1 MLPLS
6 EIILIIMVLLT
17 VAMLSAALCRSLP
30 DSAFRP
36 AGCYRPVA
44 SAGWRGMMR
53 ISAFLLSFSL
63 TPEIVLFLFLP
74 VLVFESAFNLDARE
88 LVKDLMPVITLALP
102 ALLISTFLIGTGLWG
117 LFGFDF
123 TLMLLFGALISA
135 TDPVAVI
142 ALFKELGAPSRLTTL
157 VEGESLFNDAT
168 AIVLFNTLL
177 TLSIGSAI
185 AWTDVGYAFLDFF
198 RIFLGGVV
206 LGAAIGL
213 LISMVLNRFHAGYN
227 AFLIMSV
234 VMAYISFILAEH
246 VLHLSGVMAVVGSA
260 LVLAAY
266 GVARIPQETSQSI
279 RDVWE
284 VLAIV
289 SNSLLFMLVGL
300 SINVTALNIDAVL
313 IITAVILVL
322 AARAVVVYGFL
333 PTMIRLFDLPH
344 VALREQHIMWWG
356 GLKGGLAIAI
366 ALTIPED
373 MPGRGLVLDLTLA
386 VVLFSLLLNAP
397 TIRPLIVR
405 LGMDRMSED
414 DAAEWRLGL
423 DRGKNYAERFLQR
436 FQQLN
441 LLSGSIRAGIQD
453 IIRSTFRIEKA
464 DDVQEHH
471 RRLRSLALREEMAV
485 LRELYSVG
493 LIKPYTF
500 LDLRNTLRRDSER
513 MKSQVSHDNKA
524 AMSLFQ
530 RIESWGLTH
539 LREHDWATLLL
550 ARYQKLRL
558 SLRLERDIA
567 ALMMAKAALDVIWSE
582 ESVPDSERR
591 KIETVYEDRYGRRG
605 ERLQQLAHEYPD
617 YYRKSLERLALQSS
631 LVAAR
636 EGLEEDH
643 HHGAIGAKA
652 FSRLQQRLWDSLQR
666 LPEVPP
672 PRLQG
677 LAELMERVPLLHGL
691 SAAVR
696 HELVAVATIV
706 TFLPED
712 QVIAQGQRG
721 DALYIILS
729 GKVIVSQQQP
739 DGSSIQLAELVSGDF
754 FGETALLEE
763 RIRTASIHAKTTAT
777 LIRIPR
783 REVLRIAQI
792 LPELR
797 QRLAETAAERREGN
811 TDTDKPVDSP
821 E

>member
-1 MLPLS
+1 LPLS
-6 EIILIIMVLLT
+6 ETILVIMGLLT
-17 VAMLSAALCRSLP
+17 VAMLAAALCRSLP
-30 DSAFRP
+30 VPHSVLL
-36 AGCYRPVA
+36 VA
-44 SAGWRGMMR
+44 IGLALGWLARHDADF
-53 ISAFLLSFSL
+53 AFLLSFSL

-74 VLVFESAFNLDARE
+74 VLIFESAFNLDARE
-88 LVKDLMPVITLALP
+88 LVKDLAPVVMLAVP
-102 ALLISTFLIGTGLWG
+102 ALVISTFLIGGGLWW

-142 ALFKELGAPSRLTTL
+142 ALFRELGAPSRLTTL

-177 TLSIGSAI
+177 ALAVSGVV
-185 AWTDVGYAFLDFF
+185 AWSDVSYAAVDFL
-198 RIFLGGVV
+198 RVFLGGIVF
-206 LGAAIGL
+206 GAIIGL
-213 LISMVLNRFHAGYN
+213 VISMTFNRFHAGYSS
-227 AFLIMSV
+227 FLIMSV
-234 VMAYISFILAEH
+234 VMAYVSFILAEH

-284 VLAIV
+284 VLAMI
-289 SNSLLFMLVGL
+289 SNSLLFLLVGL
-300 SINVTALNIDAVL
+300 SINIAALNVDLILIIAAVL
-313 IITAVILVL
+313 LVL
-322 AARAVVVYGFL
+322 TARAVVIYGLL
-333 PTMIRLFDLPH
+333 PSMMRLFELPH
-344 VALREQHIMWWG
+344 VALRDRHIMWWG

-386 VVLFSLLLNAP
+386 VVLFSLLINAP
-397 TIRPLIVR
+397 TIKPLIIR
-405 LGMDRMSED
+405 LGMDRMSDD

-423 DRGKNYAERFLQR
+423 SRGRNYAERFLDR
-436 FQQLN
+436 
-441 LLSGSIRAGIQD
+441 LLQIHLFPQAVHAAVDDVIRD
-453 IIRSTFRIEKA
+453 TFRIEEE
-464 DDVQEHH
+464 VGSQEHR

-513 MKSQVSHDNKA
+513 MKSPAGAEQKSPSS
-524 AMSLFQ
+524 MFQ
-530 RIESWGLTH
+530 QIESWGLRH
-539 LREHDWATLLL
+539 LREHDWATPLL

-558 SLRLERDIA
+558 SLRMERDIA
-567 ALMMAKAALDVIWSE
+567 ALLMANAALTVIHEDE
-582 ESVPDSERR
+582 ETPADER
-591 KIETVYEDRYGRRG
+591 EMLAAVYEDRYARRS
-605 ERLQQLAHEYPD
+605 ERLQQIAHEYPE
-617 YYRKSLERLALQSS
+617 YYEKSLHRLAVQSS
-631 LVAAR
+631 LAAAR

-652 FSRLQQRLWDSLQR
+652 HGQLQQRMWEALRR
-666 LPEVPP
+666 LPAVPP

-677 LAELMERVPLLHGL
+677 IAELMERVPLLHGL
-691 SAAVR
+691 SDTVR
-696 HELVAVATIV
+696 EQLVAVATIV
-706 TFLPED
+706 AFLPKD
-712 QVIAQGQRG
+712 RIIDQGQRG

-729 GKVIVSQQQP
+729 GKVVVSRRED
-739 DGSSIQLAELVSGDF
+739 DGSENILAELVAGDF

-783 REVLRIAQI
+783 REVLRIADS

-797 QRLAETAAERREGN
+797 QRLETTAAERQDGH
-811 TDTDKPVDSP
+811 TGKPVAPDS
-821 E
+821 

>member
-1 MLPLS
+1 MPLS
-6 EIILIIMVLLT
+6 ETILIIMVLLT
-17 VAMLSAALCRSLP
+17 VAMLAAAVCRSLP
-30 DSAFRP
+30 IPHSVLL
-36 AGCYRPVA
+36 VA
-44 SAGWRGMMR
+44 IGLSLGWLARQQPDFN
-53 ISAFLLSFSL
+53 FLLSFSL
-63 TPEIVLFLFLP
+63 TPEMVLFLFLP
-74 VLVFESAFNLDARE
+74 VLIFESAFNLDARE
-88 LVKDLMPVITLALP
+88 LVKDLAPVITLAVP
-102 ALLISTFLIGTGLWG
+102 ALLVSTLFIGTGLWW

-142 ALFKELGAPSRLTTL
+142 ALFKELGAPNRLTTL

-177 TLSIGSAI
+177 ALSIGGALTWSDAGI
-185 AWTDVGYAFLDFF
+185 AVLDFL
-198 RIFLGGVV
+198 RVFLGGAT
-206 LGAAIGL
+206 LGAVIGL

-234 VMAYISFILAEH
+234 VMAYISFIVAEH
-246 VLHLSGVMAVVGSA
+246 ILHLSGVMAVVGSA

-284 VLAIV
+284 VLAMI
-289 SNSLLFMLVGL
+289 SNSLLFLLVGL
-300 SINVTALNIDAVL
+300 SINIMALNIDAIL
-313 IITAVILVL
+313 IIVAVILVL
-322 AARAVVVYGFL
+322 AARALVIYGLL
-333 PTMIRLFDLPH
+333 PSMLRLFELPH
-344 VALREQHIMWWG
+344 VALRERHIMWWG

-373 MPGRGLVLDLTLA
+373 MAGRGLVLDLTLA
-386 VVLFSLLLNAP
+386 VVLFSLLFNAP
-397 TIRPLIVR
+397 TIRPLIIR

-423 DRGKNYAERFLQR
+423 QRGQMYAEKFLHR
-436 FQQLN
+436 LQQIN
-441 LLSGSIRAGIQD
+441 LLPTGINTAIQSIISD
-453 IIRSTFRIEKA
+453 TFRIEDGEA
-464 DDVQEHH
+464 AHEHH

-485 LRELYSVG
+485 LRELYSVR

-513 MKSQVSHDNKA
+513 MKSPQHVTYKSS
-524 AMSLFQ
+524 MSLFQ

-539 LREHDWATLLL
+539 LREHDWATPLL

-567 ALMMAKAALDVIWSE
+567 ALLMASAALAVIRE
-582 ESVPDSERR
+582 DEAAPPDERR
-591 KIETVYEDRYGRRG
+591 KLEMVYEDRYVRRS
-605 ERLQQLAHEYPD
+605 ERLQQVAHEYPR
-617 YYRKSLERLALQSS
+617 YYEKSLEWLALQSS
-631 LVAAR
+631 LAAAR

-652 FSRLQQRLWDSLQR
+652 HSKLEQRLQESLQQ
-666 LPEVPP
+666 LPEIPP
-672 PRLQG
+672 PHLQG
-677 LAELMERVPLLHGL
+677 IGDLMERVPLLHGL
-691 SAAVR
+691 SEAVR
-696 HELVAVATIV
+696 HELVAVAAIV

-712 QVIAQGQRG
+712 QIIAQGQRG

-729 GKVIVSQQQP
+729 GKVIVTQKLE
-739 DGSSIQLAELVSGDF
+739 DGSITHLAELVAGDF

-777 LIRIPR
+777 LVRIPR
-783 REVLRIAQI
+783 RDVLRIAQT

-797 QRLAETAAERREGN
+797 QRLEATAAERHDERSDTGSPVES
-811 TDTDKPVDSP
+811 TD
-821 E
+821 